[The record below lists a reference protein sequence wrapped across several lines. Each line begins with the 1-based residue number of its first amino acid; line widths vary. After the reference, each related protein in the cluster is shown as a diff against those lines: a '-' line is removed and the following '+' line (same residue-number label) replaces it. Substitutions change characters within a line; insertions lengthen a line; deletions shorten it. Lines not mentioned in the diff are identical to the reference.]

1 MKNFRGQMAKLKV
14 YVVLLRSSTT
24 SFTNLNRHRTRYD
37 ITGSKILGGGCITL
51 HETLTLRVQEVAS
64 FATTT

>member
-24 SFTNLNRHRTRYD
+24 S
-37 ITGSKILGGGCITL
+37 
-51 HETLTLRVQEVAS
+51 LRVQEVAS
-64 FATTT
+64 FATTTLRNKAASAIDTSWVELNKL